1 MVFTPTWVTAAG
13 HLAMRPET
21 AAAVEAQQFDGR
33 FEWHVGLHNPI
44 PAQSHQNV
52 LAQFQCGREL
62 FLASDCDALLTLE
75 HDVVLPDENA
85 VQRLYDTP
93 ADVVYGVYL
102 LRHGNKVVNAF
113 EYVGDR
119 NLGES
124 LTLHPRKLADARKR
138 GVVRVSGA
146 GNGCL
151 LIRRHVVEQFEFHK
165 GDGQQWCPDI
175 PFALDCLRGNI
186 TSLARFDVACDHF
199 DGERRL
205 RPFGDATMDKVKVV
219 ARARVWTVDNG
230 RSLALEP
237 GQEYLL
243 SKGLA
248 ADLERAAYVARVEA
262 TTDQEPETAA
272 LAPGERA
279 VKARPARK
287 RKGSL

>member
-1 MVFTPTWVTAAG
+1 MVFTPTWERPDG
-13 HLAMRPET
+13 SLAMRPEV
-21 AAAVEAQQFDGR
+21 AAAVEAQHFDGDLVW
-33 FEWHVGLHNPI
+33 EIGLHNPI

-52 LAQFQCGREL
+52 LAQFQRGREL

-75 HDVVLPDENA
+75 HDVVLPDERA

-124 LTLHPRKLADARKR
+124 LTLHPRKLADARRR

-175 PFALDCLRGNI
+175 PFALDCLHANI
-186 TSLARFDVACDHF
+186 LSLARFDVACDHF

-205 RPFGDATMDKVKVV
+205 RPFGDAMMDKVKVV
-219 ARARVWTVDNG
+219 AKARVWTADNG
-230 RSLALEP
+230 RSLVLEP
-237 GQEYLL
+237 GKEYLL
-243 SKGLA
+243 SKELA
-248 ADLERAAYVARVEA
+248 ADLERAGYVRLVDEEA
-262 TTDQEPETAA
+262 GEKETAA
-272 LAPGERA
+272 LAPGETA
-279 VKARPARK
+279 VKARPK
-287 RKGSL
+287 RKQKRGGL